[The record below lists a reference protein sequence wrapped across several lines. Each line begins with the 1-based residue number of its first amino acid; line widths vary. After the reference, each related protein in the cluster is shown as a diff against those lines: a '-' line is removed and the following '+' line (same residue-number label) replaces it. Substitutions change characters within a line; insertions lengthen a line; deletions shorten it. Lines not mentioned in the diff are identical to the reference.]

1 MILHQEHRELYV
13 CVLNELD
20 VDANDI
26 AVYLKEISDGK
37 NTDLYSSAEAVLN
50 GDKSDSAVA
59 DMMLNGF
66 EQSREAQRFVYTK
79 IGEQL
84 NESNRYTA
92 DKLIKQYEKL
102 SSNGIFFSKSIT
114 DTYNELVDA
123 DENSSK
129 GTFNYLVGKLSATM
143 DKEYII

>member
-1 MILHQEHRELYV
+1 MHQEHRELYV
-13 CVLNELD
+13 CVLYEFD
-20 VDANDI
+20 VDANDF
-26 AVYLKEISDGK
+26 AVYLKEISGGK
-37 NTDLYSSAEAVLN
+37 NTDLYNSAEAVLN

-84 NESNRYTA
+84 NKSNRYTA

-114 DTYNELVDA
+114 DTYNEFVNA
-123 DENSSK
+123 DENTSK

-143 DKEYII
+143 EKEYIF